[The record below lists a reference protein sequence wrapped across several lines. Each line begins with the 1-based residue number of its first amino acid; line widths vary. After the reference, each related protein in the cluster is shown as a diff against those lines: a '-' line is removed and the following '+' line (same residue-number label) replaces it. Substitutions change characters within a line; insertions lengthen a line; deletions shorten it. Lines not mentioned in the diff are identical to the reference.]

1 MEACVAHSQLLT
13 TANATMIHFDGE
25 TSLTPTLPPL
35 APGEKKKSDLQAVLT
50 FNIIQISCYLTKV
63 IKVPHITAGSQ

>member
-1 MEACVAHSQLLT
+1 MEACVANSQLLT

-35 APGEKKKSDLQAVLT
+35 APGEKKNQT
-50 FNIIQISCYLTKV
+50 YRQYLLSTSFKFHV
-63 IKVPHITAGSQ
+63 I